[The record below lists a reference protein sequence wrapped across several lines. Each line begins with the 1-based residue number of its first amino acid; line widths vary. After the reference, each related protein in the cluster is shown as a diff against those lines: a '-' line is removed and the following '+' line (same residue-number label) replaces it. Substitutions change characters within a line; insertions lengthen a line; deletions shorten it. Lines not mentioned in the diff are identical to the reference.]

1 MDTMK
6 MRSALNWHIC
16 SWKGATE
23 AKREVLEY
31 RGSVVRL
38 RQRWA
43 QAAPSPGLVDDLEL
57 DQLSD
62 ARWHQLVC
70 ISSQSFKAACTIAH
84 ITEEKEE
91 ELPPGLRWLLLLGS
105 KTWPNHFR
113 KSSKVATYPWV
124 SREHYWTLDKRKKCL
139 RVVFVVGQVGVWRG
153 V

>member
-1 MDTMK
+1 MWSAETLE
-6 MRSALNWHIC
+6 RSALNWHIC
-16 SWKGATE
+16 FLKGATE

-62 ARWHQLVC
+62 TRWHQLVC
-70 ISSQSFKAACTIAH
+70 ISSQSFKAAAQLH
-84 ITEEKEE
+84 I
-91 ELPPGLRWLLLLGS
+91 LVRRWLLLLGS

-113 KSSKVATYPWV
+113 KSTKVATYPWKALDFSQTKEISQ
-124 SREHYWTLDKRKKCL
+124 SRVCCWP
-139 RVVFVVGQVGVWRG
+139 GRG
-153 V
+153 VAGGMIGI

>member
-1 MDTMK
+1 ME
-6 MRSALNWHIC
+6 RSALNWP
-16 SWKGATE
+16 WKGATE

-70 ISSQSFKAACTIAH
+70 ISSQSFKAACTIAQ
-84 ITEEKEE
+84 ISEEKEE
-91 ELPPGLRWLLLLGS
+91 DLPPGLKVASPVRNQRVAQPTTLERAPKLPHILGS
-105 KTWPNHFR
+105 
-113 KSSKVATYPWV
+113 
-124 SREHYWTLDKRKKCL
+124 
-139 RVVFVVGQVGVWRG
+139 RG
-153 V
+153 NIIRP

>member
-6 MRSALNWHIC
+6 MRSAETLERSALNWHIC

-84 ITEEKEE
+84 FSEEVAS
-91 ELPPGLRWLLLLGS
+91 PV
-105 KTWPNHFR
+105 R
-113 KSSKVATYPWV
+113 KQKLAQP
-124 SREHYWTLDKRKKCL
+124 L
-139 RVVFVVGQVGVWRG
+139 
-153 V
+153 